1 MFHGIPTYMWHLSTC
16 KKHKQILKYYNPSE
30 SKIRRHCWVTIQ
42 VRAMLGTSHVE
53 SSIEWK
59 GSIRIANWSSKN
71 LQPKIKHVCKIA
83 DVETFLLIRYS
94 IFQTRPPFLWCPFT
108 PVPPH
113 CQFHGPKD
121 MAARR
126 AAASICSPSVMST
139 FTLTKK
145 RWTKDKAL
153 ISCIRSQPVT

>member
-30 SKIRRHCWVTIQ
+30 SKIRRHCWVTVQ

-59 GSIRIANWSSKN
+59 GSIRIANCSSKN

-83 DVETFLLIRYS
+83 DVETSLLIRYIS
-94 IFQTRPPFLWCPFT
+94 NTPAFSLMSLHPRPSSLPISRAERHGST
-108 PVPPH
+108 PGCGFNLLTFRHVH
-113 CQFHGPKD
+113 FHLD
-121 MAARR
+121 
-126 AAASICSPSVMST
+126 
-139 FTLTKK
+139 KK
-145 RWTKDKAL
+145 R
-153 ISCIRSQPVT
+153 